1 MVPTVRLL
9 EYRIVDIRMANGAVF
24 EYFYE
29 RAVSL
34 RETSGF
40 DWSWRNSDLRHMLN
54 LLAQPRSA
62 GSIRR
67 KLEDLA
73 RRGFI
78 DPTGPD
84 GGRGGGKSLA
94 NRRAAVR
101 NINITYL

>member
-1 MVPTVRLL
+1 MAPTVRLL

-40 DWSWRNSDLRHMLN
+40 DWSWLN